1 MDGDVLGLE
10 RRRRWSG
17 ERKREIVLAS
27 FAPGVLVKDVC
38 RRHDVSTSLV
48 FAWRRQARQA
58 AVKDGELFGSG
69 LGGSG
74 RGTKAA
80 VSFLP
85 VHLLAADSGAVTSP
99 DPAALSA
106 PASRA
111 NPAIALAPEH
121 SPPLPGCMEITLGHG
136 RTVKVDAS
144 VDADALRRIIV
155 MLDSC
160 R

>member
-1 MDGDVLGLE
+1 MEGDVLGLE
-10 RRRRWSG
+10 RRRRWSA

-27 FAPGVLVKDVC
+27 FAPGILVKDVA
-38 RRHDVSTSLV
+38 RRHDVSASLV
-48 FAWRRQARQA
+48 FSWRRQARN
-58 AVKDGELFGSG
+58 GLLFGSG
-69 LGGSG
+69 LGGTG

-85 VHLLAADSGAVTSP
+85 VHLSAVDAGTIASA

-106 PASRA
+106 PASCA
-111 NPAIALAPEH
+111 NPVTALAPEH
-121 SPPLPGCMEITLGHG
+121 SPPLPGCLEITLGHG
-136 RTVKVDAS
+136 RTVRVDAS

-155 MLDSC
+155 MLDGC

>member
-10 RRRRWSG
+10 RRRRWSE

-58 AVKDGELFGSG
+58 ALKDGELFGSG
-69 LGGSG
+69 LAGAG

-80 VSFLP
+80 VSFLS
-85 VHLLAADSGAVTSP
+85 VHLLAADAAAVTSP
-99 DPAALSA
+99 EAAALAA

-111 NPAIALAPEH
+111 NPAIALPPEH

-155 MLDSC
+155 MLDGC

>member
-1 MDGDVLGLE
+1 MDGDVLGLG
-10 RRRRWSG
+10 RRRRWSE

-27 FAPGVLVKDVC
+27 FAPGVLVKDVA

-48 FAWRRQARQA
+48 FAWRRQARN
-58 AVKDGELFGSG
+58 GELFGSG
-69 LGGSG
+69 LAGAV

-80 VSFLP
+80 VSFVP
-85 VHLLAADSGAVTSP
+85 VHLCAADAAAMISP
-99 DPAALSA
+99 ETTPIFA

-111 NPAIALAPEH
+111 NPVTALAPEH

-144 VDADALRRIIV
+144 VDADALRRVIV
-155 MLDSC
+155 MLERC
-160 R
+160 Q

>member
-1 MDGDVLGLE
+1 M
-10 RRRRWSG
+10 
-17 ERKREIVLAS
+17 LAS
-27 FAPGVLVKDVC
+27 FAPGVLVKDVA

-48 FAWRRQARQA
+48 FAWCRQARN
-58 AVKDGELFGSG
+58 GELFGSG
-69 LGGSG
+69 LAGAG

-85 VHLLAADSGAVTSP
+85 VHLLAADAAAVTSP
-99 DPAALSA
+99 AAAALSA

-121 SPPLPGCMEITLGHG
+121 SPPLTGCMEITLGHG
-136 RTVKVDAS
+136 RTIKVDAS

-155 MLDSC
+155 MLDGC

>member
-10 RRRRWSG
+10 RRRRWSE

-48 FAWRRQARQA
+48 FAWRRQARN
-58 AVKDGELFGSG
+58 GELFGSG
-69 LGGSG
+69 LAGAG

-85 VHLLAADSGAVTSP
+85 VHLLAADAAAVTSP
-99 DPAALSA
+99 EAAALAA
-106 PASRA
+106 PAGRA
-111 NPAIALAPEH
+111 NPAIALPPEH
-121 SPPLPGCMEITLGHG
+121 APPLPGCMEITLGHG

-155 MLDSC
+155 MLDGC

>member
-48 FAWRRQARQA
+48 FAWRRQARN
-58 AVKDGELFGSG
+58 GELFGSG
-69 LGGSG
+69 LAGAG

-80 VSFLP
+80 ASFLP
-85 VHLLAADSGAVTSP
+85 VHLLAADAGAASSP
-99 DPAALSA
+99 EATPFSA
-106 PASRA
+106 PASCA
-111 NPAIALAPEH
+111 NPVIAPAQIH
-121 SPPLPGCMEITLGHG
+121 PPSVPGWMEITLGHG
-136 RTVKVDAS
+136 CTVKVDAS
-144 VDADALRRIIV
+144 VDADALRRIVV
-155 MLDSC
+155 MLDGC

>member
-10 RRRRWSG
+10 RRRRWSD

-48 FAWRRQARQA
+48 FAWRRQARN
-58 AVKDGELFGSG
+58 GELFGSG
-69 LGGSG
+69 LGGTG
-74 RGTKAA
+74 WGTKAA
-80 VSFLP
+80 ASFLP
-85 VHLLAADSGAVTSP
+85 VHFSAADAAAIASP
-99 DPAALSA
+99 EAAALSA
-106 PASRA
+106 PAGCA
-111 NPAIALAPEH
+111 NRAIALTPEH

-144 VDADALRRIIV
+144 VDAEALRRVIV
-155 MLDSC
+155 MLERC
-160 R
+160 Q

>member
-10 RRRRWSG
+10 RRRRWSD

-58 AVKDGELFGSG
+58 AVKDGGLFGSG

-74 RGTKAA
+74 RATKAA
-80 VSFLP
+80 VSFVP
-85 VHLLAADSGAVTSP
+85 VHLSAVDAGAIASS

-106 PASRA
+106 PADCA
-111 NPAIALAPEH
+111 NPVTGLAPEH
-121 SPPLPGCMEITLGHG
+121 SAPLPGCMEITLGHG

-155 MLDSC
+155 MLDGF

>member
-10 RRRRWSG
+10 RRRRWSD

-48 FAWRRQARQA
+48 FAWRRQARN
-58 AVKDGELFGSG
+58 GELFGSG

-74 RGTKAA
+74 RATKAA

-85 VHLLAADSGAVTSP
+85 VHLSVADAAAASSP
-99 DPAALSA
+99 EAKAFSA
-106 PASRA
+106 PVNCS
-111 NPAIALAPEH
+111 NPVTGLAPEH
-121 SPPLPGCMEITLGHG
+121 SLPLPGCMEITLGHG

-155 MLDSC
+155 MLERC

>member
-10 RRRRWSG
+10 RRRRWSD

-48 FAWRRQARQA
+48 FAWRRQARN
-58 AVKDGELFGSG
+58 GELFGSG

-74 RGTKAA
+74 RATKAA

-85 VHLLAADSGAVTSP
+85 VHLSAVDAGAIASP
-99 DPAALSA
+99 DPAALFASA
-106 PASRA
+106 GHADPVTG
-111 NPAIALAPEH
+111 LVPEH

-155 MLDSC
+155 MLDGC